1 MQISHTI
8 NDKTIYVQV
17 NYENTYYDI
26 NIENNII
33 NKSFIENNKFMF
45 RLHDNILLMYDD
57 NNKFMLDKME
67 CNYSVYIETNDRLKY
82 TKEQLEHTQKELEQT
97 TEQLEQT
104 TEQLEHTK
112 EQLEHTK
119 EQLEHTKE
127 QLEHTQKELEQIKN
141 NNINNNENLLHQQYK
156 TKLKQIKNEIN
167 NTNHLIQ
174 QQLRI
179 YYDKDTKQMKI
190 SELPYIMFKDK
201 ITGIEKF
208 LYDKSKLLCDDGII
222 KKINNFVVQEK
233 WKKHYAKIRKS
244 IEIGNLVNRNMV
256 QVIIPPNKML
266 KLWTTQCYPTN
277 YTSGIYNLQFTS
289 CPVWYGDINHDD
301 DFHYVIDDMMK
312 TVFKIL

>member
-8 NDKTIYVQV
+8 DDKTIYVQV

-33 NKSFIENNKFMF
+33 NKTFIENNKFMF
-45 RLHDNILLMYDD
+45 QLHDNILIMYDD

-67 CNYSVYIETNDRLKY
+67 CNYSVYIKI
-82 TKEQLEHTQKELEQT
+82 KEQLEQTTKQLEQTKEQLEQT

-104 TEQLEHTK
+104 K
-112 EQLEHTK
+112 EQLE
-119 EQLEHTKE
+119 
-127 QLEHTQKELEQIKN
+127 QKK
-141 NNINNNENLLHQQYK
+141 NNENLLHQQFK
-156 TKLKQIKNEIN
+156 TELEQIKNRLN
-167 NTNHLIQ
+167 NNEHLMQ

-208 LYDKSKLLCDDGII
+208 LYDKSKLLCGDEII

-244 IEIGNLVNRNMV
+244 IEIGNLVNRNIV

-266 KLWTTQCYPTN
+266 KIWTTQCYPTN
-277 YTSGIYNLQFTS
+277 YISGIYNLQFTS
-289 CPVWYGDINHDD
+289 CPVWYGDINHDNE
-301 DFHYVIDDMMK
+301 FHYAIDDIMK

>member
-104 TEQLEHTK
+104 T

>member
-67 CNYSVYIETNDRLKY
+67 CNYSVYIETNERLKY
-82 TKEQLEHTQKELEQT
+82 
-97 TEQLEQT
+97 
-104 TEQLEHTK
+104 
-112 EQLEHTK
+112 
-119 EQLEHTKE
+119 TKE

-179 YYDKDTKQMKI
+179 YYDKDAKQMKI